1 MQFTAIW
8 AFTRLVSSFFEN
20 TAIIKGHQDDAMAKL
35 ALEYK
40 RLIRLG
46 GFLGLWIYI
55 AAGCLRAVV
64 VIFLAVLLQF
74 KLRNSNVDDPTILF
88 IENVEESFENITASA
103 FVLLTVVS
111 VVNMFIMTRTF
122 IITDKLGDVNKK
134 FIGVRVMLICSEIVP
149 KVVEAFEVGT
159 PLYTQLLPVT
169 NYVRFLHINK
179 AQAEML
185 KVAILNT
192 ACLVTVLMNYYFWK
206 DVDVEDAGLLD
217 FPSDEQAERMLDE
230 QEAHEPL
237 LDA

>member
-1 MQFTAIW
+1 
-8 AFTRLVSSFFEN
+8 
-20 TAIIKGHQDDAMAKL
+20 
-35 ALEYK
+35 
-40 RLIRLG
+40 
-46 GFLGLWIYI
+46 
-55 AAGCLRAVV
+55 
-64 VIFLAVLLQF
+64 
-74 KLRNSNVDDPTILF
+74 
-88 IENVEESFENITASA
+88 
-103 FVLLTVVS
+103 
-111 VVNMFIMTRTF
+111 
-122 IITDKLGDVNKK
+122 
-134 FIGVRVMLICSEIVP
+134 MLICSEIVP